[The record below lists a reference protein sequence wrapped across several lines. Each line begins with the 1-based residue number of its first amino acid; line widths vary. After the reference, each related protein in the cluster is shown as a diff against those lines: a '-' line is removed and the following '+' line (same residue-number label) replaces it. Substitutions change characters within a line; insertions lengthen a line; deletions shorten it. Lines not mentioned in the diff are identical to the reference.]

1 MAQREIY
8 ITELDRDRILELIKV
23 ADDFAPQGKQDI
35 QGLRALQGELER
47 ARVVAPDQVPPDVVT
62 MNSRVV
68 LRDAD
73 SGDEITCTLVF
84 PVDAD
89 MSKGAVSVLAP
100 VGTAILGYRE
110 GDTIEWRVPSG
121 QKRFTVEKILY
132 QPEAAG
138 DFEL

>member
-1 MAQREIY
+1 VAQREIY